1 MVLLVVLMGG
11 MFAPAA
17 ACALICE
24 RHPASHAAVTC
35 CESGHASRMA
45 TMAHDHVAMNP
56 AMTSVVVNSAENASL
71 GLRSQSCQKDCV
83 AAGHRAISESFALQL
98 RSTQNSTMPAIA
110 IEFRT
115 PEQRA
120 SELMSNAPTYRFPL
134 HAAFSILRI

>member
-35 CESGHASRMA
+35 CENGRASRMTA
-45 TMAHDHVAMNP
+45 MAHDHAAMNP
-56 AMTSVVVNSAENASL
+56 AMTSVVLNSAENASR
-71 GLRSQSCQKDCV
+71 GLRSQSCQQDCV
-83 AAGHRAISESFALQL
+83 AAGHRAISKSFALQL
-98 RSTQNSTMPAIA
+98 RSTQNPAMPAIA
-110 IEFRT
+110 IEFWT

-120 SELMSNAPTYRFPL
+120 SKRMSHGPTDRFPSG
-134 HAAFSILRI
+134 AAFSILRI